1 MLLHGKKDSKTQEKK
16 MDPKFIASAR
26 DFLEKHFSIPKHL
39 ISDSIDK
46 RKEWTWAR
54 KDTREVLAETSGA
67 FPLHWFLHIFRL
79 LSSSSIRYKVG
90 IAYTSDP
97 KFHIDELYRYTSGQL
112 YATLLIM
119 LMAMEF
125 EHTCSI
131 LAPNGEGRADL
142 FARIRWPFSVPTN
155 SSVYA
160 NVKRV
165 TEKISGNRTRAN
177 QYFLFD
183 VVSTYQREY
192 IFGDVPWVKSGA
204 DIEYI
209 SCYSDCKESDRV
221 AHESELR
228 VMLSLEGMRMR
239 IGGKQLYVVKKSSGR
254 VVVVNETDSSAVDVD
269 EILRNQTNAA
279 FYILPKDDDLK
290 KLKTAMRGKFRG
302 VKDVYIDDQD
312 GTLSVRKTRRL
323 TGPIIEG
330 GQIVS
335 EPAVFRHAL
344 KDLPLR
350 EKKDKE
356 GKEDK
361 GGCGIM

>member
-1 MLLHGKKDSKTQEKK
+1 
-16 MDPKFIASAR
+16 MDPKFIISAQ
-26 DFLEKHFSIPKHL
+26 DFLEEHFRIPKHL
-39 ISDSIDK
+39 TSDSIVNQ
-46 RKEWTWAR
+46 KEWTWAR
-54 KDTREVLAETSGA
+54 KNTREVLTETSGA

-90 IAYTSDP
+90 IAYTSNPD
-97 KFHIDELYRYTSGQL
+97 FHKEELYRYTRGQL
-112 YATLLIM
+112 YVTLLIM

-131 LAPNGEGRADL
+131 LAPNGEGSADL
-142 FARIRWPFSVPTN
+142 FARIRWPFAVPTK
-155 SSVYA
+155 STVYA

-177 QYFLFD
+177 QYFVFD
-183 VVSTYQREY
+183 FVSAYQREY
-192 IFGDVPWVKSGA
+192 IFGDVPWVKRGA

-209 SCYSDCKESDRV
+209 ECYSDCKESDRL
-221 AHESELR
+221 ANESELR

-239 IGGKQLYVVKKSSGR
+239 IGGKPLYVVKKISGR
-254 VVVVNETDSSAVDVD
+254 VVVVNDTDGSAVDVD
-269 EILRNQTNAA
+269 GILRNQTNTA
-279 FYILPKDDDLK
+279 FYILPNDDDLK
-290 KLKTAMRGKFRG
+290 KLKPAMRGKFRG
-302 VKDVYIDDQD
+302 VKDVYIDDHD
-312 GTLSVRKTRRL
+312 GTLSVRRTRRGL

-335 EPAVFRHAL
+335 EPVLFRYAL
-344 KDLPLR
+344 KDLPRR

-356 GKEDK
+356 DKEDK